1 MSQRAPSGVWMGAQ
15 LIFKRS
21 TSAGVAVVKGGN
33 AGTNLWCTFLTLI
46 HEAMFRTCIILL
58 QQMMTTTIMMMMT
71 TMMMERKMDKI
82 RRVPIELC
90 NEVNNLQ
97 AV

>member
-58 QQMMTTTIMMMMT
+58 QQMMTMMMMMT
-71 TMMMERKMDKI
+71 TMMMMERKMDKI